1 MITSDITPQIISSPA
16 KQLVGISKSLSL
28 ANYNVQELWQRF
40 IPISRTIPNKLSDD
54 FISVAVYPQDYF
66 DRFSPQREFVRYA
79 AVEVTAAA
87 NILPD
92 LEILIIPVG
101 LYAVFNY
108 KGKSTDNSIYRY
120 IYETWLPTSGYVLDN
135 RPHFEVLGKGYRN
148 NSDDSEE
155 QIWIPV
161 RSTNK

>member
-1 MITSDITPQIISSPA
+1 MNTSDIIPQIISSSP
-16 KQLVGISKSLSL
+16 KQIVGISKSLSL

-40 IPISRTIPNKLSDD
+40 IPISRTIPNRVSDD
-54 FISVAVYPQDYF
+54 FISVVVYPHDYF
-66 DRFSPQREFVRYA
+66 DRFSPQREFIRYA
-79 AVEVTAAA
+79 AVEVTSGETE
-87 NILPD
+87 LPN
-92 LEILIIPVG
+92 LETLIIPAG

-161 RSTNK
+161 RDK